1 MCLACRLSG
10 LEGALVST
18 VSLWGF
24 CVFPA
29 PLTRPRVRAVHL
41 LVLVFL
47 RVTVACSSARNQLF
61 DVFTDAVAF
70 WKESGGN
77 AAQQD

>member
-1 MCLACRLSG
+1 MCLVCRLSG
-10 LEGALVST
+10 LGGALLSPVGP
-18 VSLWGF
+18 WDF
-24 CVFPA
+24 CAFPA
-29 PLTRPRVRAVHL
+29 PLTRPKVRAVHL

-47 RVTVACSSARNQLF
+47 RVTIACSSASNQLF

-77 AAQQD
+77 AAQQG